1 MPSVAR
7 LTDRLRPTHK
17 YAAALVGVSLLSLG
31 LASLVDDSV
40 YSLLAKHAPSL
51 IWISHAR
58 FTSLLVCIVIYF
70 LTHTWVQRVTK
81 PTHLR
86 PRVALGIAVAWLCF
100 ATMFVFFTRKPG
112 GIVTLQDWGDYASIL
127 ATGLWGE
134 ELLFRGVIFELSEAT
149 WADSK
154 SQSRWA
160 IVISGLLASLTHLQY
175 HGFKL
180 EPNAVL
186 QITLTLPGCLVYSVL
201 RKYSGS
207 IALPGIVHF
216 LNNLVSTV
224 LLV

>member
-1 MPSVAR
+1 MLSVAR

-31 LASLVDDSV
+31 LASFVDDSV

-51 IWISHAR
+51 LWIPHAR
-58 FTSLLVCIVIYF
+58 FTFLLVCIAIYF
-70 LTHTWVQRVTK
+70 QMRTWAQQATG
-81 PTHLR
+81 TAHLR

-100 ATMFVFFTRKPG
+100 ATAFVFFTRKPG
-112 GIVTLQDWGDYASIL
+112 SVLTFNDWGDYVSIL

-134 ELLFRGVIFELSEAT
+134 EFLFRGVIFELSEA
-149 WADSK
+149 AMANSDHRSI
-154 SQSRWA
+154 WA
-160 IVISGLLASLTHLQY
+160 IAISGVLASLTHLQY

-186 QITLTLPGCLVYSVL
+186 QIALTLPGCLVYSVL
-201 RKYSGS
+201 RNYSGG
-207 IALPGIVHF
+207 IVLPGIVHF